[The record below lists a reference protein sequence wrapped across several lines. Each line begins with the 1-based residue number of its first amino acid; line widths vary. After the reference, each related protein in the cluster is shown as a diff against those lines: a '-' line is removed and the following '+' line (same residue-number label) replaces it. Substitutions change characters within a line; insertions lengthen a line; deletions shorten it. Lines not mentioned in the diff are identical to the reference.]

1 MKLRRKKI
9 AALFLACALCSG
21 SVMTVSATSISET
34 QKKGEQLEEQKKAA
48 EAEKSS
54 LDNELNTVIQELQK
68 AQDKMSAKEDQIE
81 SAENELVEA
90 KVTEN
95 NQYESMKKRIKYMYE
110 NGNVEFIEIILSAED
125 ISDFLNKTEYV
136 TKISEYD
143 REMLV
148 EFQETVK
155 QVQQKEE
162 ELRAEYEELSAL
174 QTTLSEKRANVETLL
189 SNKNIQIANL
199 ESEIGEN
206 AKVLQQ
212 LIAEAQEA
220 ERRQKEAEAA
230 QLAAQQQAM
239 NNSNAG
245 QSSQTQENSGGSST
259 DGTTSG
265 GSTSGGYVPPS
276 SDNVVSGSGYFTH
289 PCPGMTYQSSYFGEI
304 REFEVGGHKGH
315 DYAAPEGTPTYAAAA
330 GTVLIANYS
339 TSAGNWVVIQHD
351 NGLVSKYMHHS
362 ALTVSAGQRVE
373 KGQQIGYVGSTG
385 QSTGPH
391 LHFQVELNGV
401 AVNPSNYM

>member
-1 MKLRRKKI
+1 M
-9 AALFLACALCSG
+9 
-21 SVMTVSATSISET
+21 SATSISET

-68 AQDKMSAKEDQIE
+68 AQDDMSAKEEQIE

-110 NGNVEFIEIILSAED
+110 NGNVEFIEIILSAEN

-143 REMLV
+143 RDMLV
-148 EFQETVK
+148 EFQKTVE
-155 QVQQKEE
+155 QVQKKEE

-174 QTTLSEKRANVETLL
+174 QTTLSEKRASVETLL

-239 NNSNAG
+239 NNNAG
-245 QSSQTQENSGGSST
+245 QNNQIQAPSGGSST
-259 DGTTSG
+259 G
-265 GSTSGGYVPPS
+265 GSTSGGVIPPS
-276 SDNVVSGSGYFTH
+276 SGNVVSGSGYFTH

>member
-1 MKLRRKKI
+1 MKLRGKKI
-9 AALFLACALCSG
+9 AALFLACALCNG
-21 SVMTVSATSISET
+21 SVMPVSATSISET

-68 AQDKMSAKEDQIE
+68 AQDDMSAKEEQIE

-110 NGNVEFIEIILSAED
+110 NGNVEFIEIILSAEN

-143 REMLV
+143 RDMLV
-148 EFQETVK
+148 EFQKTVE
-155 QVQQKEE
+155 QVQKKEE

-174 QTTLSEKRANVETLL
+174 QTTLSEKRASVETLL

-239 NNSNAG
+239 NNNAG
-245 QSSQTQENSGGSST
+245 QNNQIQAPSGGSST
-259 DGTTSG
+259 G
-265 GSTSGGYVPPS
+265 GSTSGGVMPPS

>member
-1 MKLRRKKI
+1 MP
-9 AALFLACALCSG
+9 
-21 SVMTVSATSISET
+21 VSATSISET

-68 AQDKMSAKEDQIE
+68 AQDAMSAKEEQIE

-110 NGNVEFIEIILSAED
+110 NGNVEFIEIILSAEN

-143 REMLV
+143 RDMLV
-148 EFQETVK
+148 EFQKTVE
-155 QVQQKEE
+155 QVQKKEE

-174 QTTLSEKRANVETLL
+174 QTTLSEKRASVETLL

-239 NNSNAG
+239 NNNAG
-245 QSSQTQENSGGSST
+245 QNNQIQAPSGGSST
-259 DGTTSG
+259 G
-265 GSTSGGYVPPS
+265 GSTSGGVVPPS
-276 SDNVVSGSGYFTH
+276 SGNVVSGSGYFTH

>member
-1 MKLRRKKI
+1 MKLRGKKI

-21 SVMTVSATSISET
+21 SVMPVSATSISET

-68 AQDKMSAKEDQIE
+68 AQDDMSAKEEQIE

-110 NGNVEFIEIILSAED
+110 NGNVEFIEIILSAEN

-143 REMLV
+143 RDMLV
-148 EFQETVK
+148 EFQKTVE
-155 QVQQKEE
+155 QVQKKEE

-174 QTTLSEKRANVETLL
+174 QTTLSEKRASVETLL

-212 LIAEAQEA
+212 LIAEAQ
-220 ERRQKEAEAA
+220 
-230 QLAAQQQAM
+230 AM
-239 NNSNAG
+239 NNNAG
-245 QSSQTQENSGGSST
+245 QNNQIQAPSGGSST
-259 DGTTSG
+259 G
-265 GSTSGGYVPPS
+265 GSTSGGVMPPS

>member
-1 MKLRRKKI
+1 MKLRGKKI
-9 AALFLACALCSG
+9 AALFLACVLCSG
-21 SVMTVSATSISET
+21 SVMPVSATSISET
-34 QKKGEQLEEQKKAA
+34 QKKGERLEEQKKAA

-68 AQDKMSAKEDQIE
+68 AQDAMSAKEEQIE

-110 NGNVEFIEIILSAED
+110 NGNVEFIEIILSAEN

-143 REMLV
+143 RDMLV
-148 EFQETVK
+148 EFQKTVE
-155 QVQQKEE
+155 QVQKKEE

-174 QTTLSEKRANVETLL
+174 QTTLSEKRASVETLL

-239 NNSNAG
+239 NNNAG
-245 QSSQTQENSGGSST
+245 QNNQIQAPSGGSST
-259 DGTTSG
+259 G
-265 GSTSGGYVPPS
+265 GSTSGGVIPPS
-276 SDNVVSGSGYFTH
+276 SGNVVSGSGYFTH

>member
-1 MKLRRKKI
+1 MKLRGKKI
-9 AALFLACALCSG
+9 AALFLAYALCSG
-21 SVMTVSATSISET
+21 SVMPVSATSISET

-68 AQDKMSAKEDQIE
+68 AQDDMSAKEEQIE

-110 NGNVEFIEIILSAED
+110 NGNVEFIEIILSAEN

-143 REMLV
+143 RDMLV
-148 EFQETVK
+148 EFQKTVE
-155 QVQQKEE
+155 QVQKKEE

-174 QTTLSEKRANVETLL
+174 QTTLSEKRASVETLL

-239 NNSNAG
+239 NNNAG
-245 QSSQTQENSGGSST
+245 QNNQIQAPSGGSST
-259 DGTTSG
+259 G
-265 GSTSGGYVPPS
+265 GSTSGGVIPPS
-276 SDNVVSGSGYFTH
+276 SGNVVSGSGYFTH

>member
-1 MKLRRKKI
+1 MKLRGKKI

-21 SVMTVSATSISET
+21 SVMPVSATSISET

-68 AQDKMSAKEDQIE
+68 AQDDMSAKEEQIE

-110 NGNVEFIEIILSAED
+110 NGNVEFIEIILSAEN

-143 REMLV
+143 RDMLV
-148 EFQETVK
+148 EFQKTVE
-155 QVQQKEE
+155 QVQKKEE

-174 QTTLSEKRANVETLL
+174 QTTLSEKRASVETLL

-212 LIAEAQEA
+212 LIAEAQEPNGA
-220 ERRQKEAEAA
+220 RRK
-230 QLAAQQQAM
+230 L
-239 NNSNAG
+239 
-245 QSSQTQENSGGSST
+245 
-259 DGTTSG
+259 
-265 GSTSGGYVPPS
+265 
-276 SDNVVSGSGYFTH
+276 
-289 PCPGMTYQSSYFGEI
+289 
-304 REFEVGGHKGH
+304 RR
-315 DYAAPEGTPTYAAAA
+315 
-330 GTVLIANYS
+330 
-339 TSAGNWVVIQHD
+339 
-351 NGLVSKYMHHS
+351 HS
-362 ALTVSAGQRVE
+362 
-373 KGQQIGYVGSTG
+373 
-385 QSTGPH
+385 
-391 LHFQVELNGV
+391 
-401 AVNPSNYM
+401 

>member
-1 MKLRRKKI
+1 MP
-9 AALFLACALCSG
+9 
-21 SVMTVSATSISET
+21 VSATSISET

-68 AQDKMSAKEDQIE
+68 AQDDMSAKEEQIE

-110 NGNVEFIEIILSAED
+110 NGNVEFIEIILSAEN

-143 REMLV
+143 RDMLV
-148 EFQETVK
+148 EFQKTVE
-155 QVQQKEE
+155 QVQKKEE

-174 QTTLSEKRANVETLL
+174 QTTLSEKRASVETLL

-239 NNSNAG
+239 NNNAG
-245 QSSQTQENSGGSST
+245 QNNQIQAPSGGSST
-259 DGTTSG
+259 G
-265 GSTSGGYVPPS
+265 GSTSGGVIPPS
-276 SDNVVSGSGYFTH
+276 SGNVVSGSGYFTH

>member
-1 MKLRRKKI
+1 
-9 AALFLACALCSG
+9 
-21 SVMTVSATSISET
+21 
-34 QKKGEQLEEQKKAA
+34 
-48 EAEKSS
+48 
-54 LDNELNTVIQELQK
+54 
-68 AQDKMSAKEDQIE
+68 MSAKEEQIE

-110 NGNVEFIEIILSAED
+110 NGNVEFIEIILSAEN

-143 REMLV
+143 RDMLV
-148 EFQETVK
+148 EFQKTVE
-155 QVQQKEE
+155 QVQKKEE

-174 QTTLSEKRANVETLL
+174 QTTLSEKRASVETLL

-239 NNSNAG
+239 NNNAG
-245 QSSQTQENSGGSST
+245 QNNQIQEPSGGSST
-259 DGTTSG
+259 G
-265 GSTSGGYVPPS
+265 GSTSGGVMPPS

>member
-1 MKLRRKKI
+1 MKLRGKKI

-21 SVMTVSATSISET
+21 SVMPVSATSISET

-68 AQDKMSAKEDQIE
+68 AQDDMSAKEEQIE

-110 NGNVEFIEIILSAED
+110 NGNVEFIEIILSAEN

-143 REMLV
+143 RDMLV
-148 EFQETVK
+148 EFQKTVE
-155 QVQQKEE
+155 QVQKKEE

-174 QTTLSEKRANVETLL
+174 QTTLSEKRASVETLL

-239 NNSNAG
+239 NNNAG
-245 QSSQTQENSGGSST
+245 QNNQIQAPSGGSST
-259 DGTTSG
+259 G
-265 GSTSGGYVPPS
+265 GSTSGGVMPLS